1 MKVDILLGLHHQD
14 DSVETLLLN
23 LILSRNKVAV
33 PEGAAGTP
41 PFWSDAQ
48 SKSEILKLIINNYKL
63 KTLCTNKLK
72 VGSFDMLHKNLL
84 HYA

>member
-1 MKVDILLGLHHQD
+1 MHGTSFRQTNIY
-14 DSVETLLLN
+14 LN
-23 LILSRNKVAV
+23 KK
-33 PEGAAGTP
+33 

-63 KTLCTNKLK
+63 KTLCSNKLK